1 METELIENVDFYFD
15 KCGMMV
21 LTEKY
26 HQERGY
32 CCGHGCRNCPYDFEA
47 VPEPKKSSLLA
58 QQQQQQ

>member
-1 METELIENVDFYFD
+1 METALIENEDFYFD
-15 KCGMMV
+15 ECGLMV

-32 CCGHGCRNCPYDFEA
+32 CCGHGCRYCPYSFEA
-47 VPEPKKSSLLA
+47 VPEPKKSRLIS